1 MPQSCI
7 KVSLKLFFLESRHDG
22 DESDDEVDV
31 DNDDDDIVDMTTV
44 SRSQDVCMASSGEE
58 NIPMSEEPISDLGKR
73 FVI

>member
-31 DNDDDDIVDMTTV
+31 DNDIVDMTTV
-44 SRSQDVCMASSGEE
+44 CGSQDVCMASGGEE
-58 NIPMSEEPISDLGKR
+58 NIPMSEEQL
-73 FVI
+73 VT